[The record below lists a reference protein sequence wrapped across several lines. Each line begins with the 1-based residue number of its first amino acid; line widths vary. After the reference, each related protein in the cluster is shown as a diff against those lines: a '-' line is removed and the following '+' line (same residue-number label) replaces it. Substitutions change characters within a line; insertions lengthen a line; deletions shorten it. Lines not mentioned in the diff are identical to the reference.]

1 MANETTAVQEVPEW
15 SGNKLA
21 NGEFLDYTKAIVGA
35 LCDLDHDKVKIMR
48 PRRSRRVARRTQ

>member
-1 MANETTAVQEVPEW
+1 MANETTAAQEVPNW
-15 SGNKLA
+15 TGTLLA
-21 NGEFLDYTKAIVGA
+21 NGEFLNFSKAVVGV